1 MKVKFSKKEIIF
13 LKNTF
18 PMEKVDFNFF
28 IITDESIELNENLA
42 NKIRDWAG
50 EKQQMIG
57 YDEDYEL
64 TEDGKILESIIDK
77 LYS

>member
-1 MKVKFSKKEIIF
+1 MKVKFSKKEIDF

-18 PMEKVDFNFF
+18 PLGKNDFNFF
-28 IITDESIELNENLA
+28 IITDESIELNKNLA

-57 YDEDYEL
+57 YDENYEL

-77 LYS
+77 LYC